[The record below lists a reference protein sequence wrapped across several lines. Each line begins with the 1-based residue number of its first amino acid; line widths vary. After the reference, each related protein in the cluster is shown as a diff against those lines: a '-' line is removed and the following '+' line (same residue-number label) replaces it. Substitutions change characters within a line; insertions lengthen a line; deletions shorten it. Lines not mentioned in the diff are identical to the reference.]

1 MQILMI
7 KILMSFLSMCL
18 TMAGCASGAKGVE
31 SLSAAEFEALL
42 ARDAA
47 VQLVDV
53 RRASEYASGHIGEA
67 LLIDVMAPNFTE
79 RAAKE
84 LDPQR
89 PVAVYCRSG
98 KRSLRAAQLLR
109 EAGFTKVYNLKTGYL
124 GWEKY
129 QAGK

>member
-1 MQILMI
+1 MQVLMI
-7 KILMSFLSMCL
+7 KILMSFLSMWL

-53 RRASEYASGHIGEA
+53 RRASEYASGHIDEA

-98 KRSLRAAQLLR
+98 KRSHDAAQKL
-109 EAGFTKVYNLKTGYL
+109 AAMGY
-124 GWEKY
+124 GNIVDFGGIMDWPGEVVTD
-129 QAGK
+129 

>member
-1 MQILMI
+1 MI
-7 KILMSFLSMCL
+7 KLFMSLISVLLSMAC
-18 TMAGCASGAKGVE
+18 SPKEGAEGIT

-53 RRASEYASGHIGEA
+53 RRAGEYAAGHIGEA
-67 LLIDVMAPNFTE
+67 RLIDVMAPDFTE
-79 RAAKE
+79 RAGKE
-84 LDPQR
+84 LDAAR

-98 KRSLRAAQLLR
+98 KRSLRAAQMLK
-109 EAGFTKVYNLKTGYL
+109 EAGFKVIYNLADGYL

-129 QAGK
+129 QAGKGR